1 MIKPGCTAGQASDTS
16 LSAYDAC
23 GLPTKCFS
31 AAAAHLSGTI
41 TPAAAAVIALIHKHT
56 TNLSLTALS
65 IVSVFLPNSFL
76 CPKGVALF
84 NHQPYK
90 PAMDCVAEL
99 EKQCYAK
106 LFFLSFFFLPV
117 CFLAPSATSLCS
129 RALTPQCA
137 FLLPFPLHFPSPSPP
152 SSLHPALSCRS
163 SPPPAPTTLT
173 RESLEVTWRP
183 STRCT
188 SWASTSARNGTLTIL

>member
-1 MIKPGCTAGQASDTS
+1 MFLSDGKRVCVYVMIKPGCTAGQASDTS

-31 AAAAHLSGTI
+31 AAVAHLSGTI

-76 CPKGVALF
+76 RPKGVALF

-106 LFFLSFFFLPV
+106 LFFLSFFF
-117 CFLAPSATSLCS
+117 SLY
-129 RALTPQCA
+129 A
-137 FLLPFPLHFPSPSPP
+137 FLPLLPLVYVVV
-152 SSLHPALSCRS
+152 L
-163 SPPPAPTTLT
+163 
-173 RESLEVTWRP
+173 
-183 STRCT
+183 
-188 SWASTSARNGTLTIL
+188 